1 MATVTVTEARADT
14 GEVTVAD
21 RQRLPKYVGPEV
33 SLAGQKMSQ
42 QEIRARFDAET
53 AAAYSQRKPLW
64 LPEHDYAMRLVL
76 KMLESYLP
84 DSAQIVDLGAGT
96 GNLSRRI
103 LKALPDCHVTLVDFS
118 QNMLNEA
125 PRLLAAFDGR
135 YRIMLEDFWRA
146 EFSAGEYDGVVAS
159 FALHH
164 GRGEAVYR
172 DLYRKNYDW
181 LKAPGVFVC
190 CDVVQGDAPPLAEM
204 NEAGWR
210 GFLQKRDFAPKDIER
225 IFSNYR
231 REDSPL
237 SLRQHLDL
245 LMQAGF
251 GAADVLWK
259 RFNFAVYVGIKS

>member
-1 MATVTVTEARADT
+1 MVTETETRVDAR
-14 GEVTVAD
+14 EVTVAD
-21 RQRLPKYVGPEV
+21 RRSLPKYVGPEV

-64 LPEHDYAMRLVL
+64 LPEHDYAMSLVL
-76 KMLESYLP
+76 KVLKSYLP
-84 DSAQIVDLGAGT
+84 DSARVVDLGAGT
-96 GNLSRRI
+96 GNLSRRV

-135 YRIMLEDFWRA
+135 YRIMLEDFWRV
-146 EFSAGEYDGVVAS
+146 EFPAGEYSGVVAS

-164 GRGEAVYR
+164 GRGEAAYR
-172 DLYRKNYDW
+172 NLYRKIYGW
-181 LKAPGVFVC
+181 LEVPGIFVC
-190 CDVVQGDAPPLAEM
+190 CDVVQGDTPALAEM

-210 GFLQKRDFAPKDIER
+210 GFLQKRAFASEDIER

-245 LMQAGF
+245 LIQAGF
-251 GAADVLWK
+251 SAADVLWK
-259 RFNFAVYVGIKS
+259 RFNFAVYAGIKS

>member
-1 MATVTVTEARADT
+1 M
-14 GEVTVAD
+14 AD
-21 RQRLPKYVGPEV
+21 RHSLPKYVGPEV

-42 QEIRARFDAET
+42 QEIQARFDAET

-76 KMLESYLP
+76 KALKSYLP
-84 DSAQIVDLGAGT
+84 DSARLVDLGAGT
-96 GNLSRRI
+96 GNLSRRV

-135 YRIMLEDFWRA
+135 YRIMLEDFWRM
-146 EFSAGEYDGVVAS
+146 EFPPGEYDGVVAS

-164 GRGEAVYR
+164 GRGEAVYW
-172 DLYRKNYDW
+172 DLYRKIYDW
-181 LKAPGVFVC
+181 LKVPGVFVC

-210 GFLQKRDFAPKDIER
+210 GFLQKRDFAPEDIER